1 MTRIEQ
7 IPIVNYETL
16 KNYWN
21 LDFDSKGKLV
31 ESIGTQFLHFYSL
44 RTREITSKMLQ
55 KTQGDTV
62 ATLVIPELVNKQVTA
77 DFKAGGHSRG
87 YNDLCVDIQYL
98 TKEGT
103 PKLVNGTNIGWLFTT
118 ISDFIIAVVPKSR
131 KLYCISWSNA
141 VQKELIRAYSLY
153 CDGIEPLPSWVI
165 MDTITIDKY
174 KNTQVLRVNLEQLM
188 EQFPEF
194 ISDYKIVSMGNYFK
208 QLEGIID

>member
-1 MTRIEQ
+1 MNRIEQ

-16 KNYWN
+16 ENYWK
-21 LDFDSKGKLV
+21 LDFDSKGKLI
-31 ESIGTQFLHFYSL
+31 ESIGTQFLHFYSIK
-44 RTREITSKMLQ
+44 TREITSKMLQ

-118 ISDFIIAVVPKSR
+118 ISDFIITVVPKSR

-153 CDGIEPLPSWVI
+153 CDSIEPLPSWVI

-174 KNTQVLRVNLEQLM
+174 KNTQVLRINLDQLLQ
-188 EQFPEF
+188 QFPHF
-194 ISDYKIVSMGNYFK
+194 ISEYKIVSMENYFE
-208 QLEGIID
+208 QLEGAID

>member
-1 MTRIEQ
+1 MNRIEEL
-7 IPIVNYETL
+7 PIVNYETL
-16 KNYWN
+16 ENYWN
-21 LDFDSKGKLV
+21 LDFSSKGKLI

-44 RTREITSKMLQ
+44 RTKEITSKMLQ
-55 KTQGDTV
+55 KTHGDTV
-62 ATLVIPELVNKQVTA
+62 ATLVIPGLANKQVTA

-103 PKLVNGTNIGWLFTT
+103 PKLVSGTNIGWLFTT
-118 ISDFIIAVVPKSR
+118 VSDFIIAIIPKSR
-131 KLYCISWSNA
+131 KLYFISWNNA
-141 VQKELIRAYSLY
+141 LKNELIRAYSLY
-153 CDGIEPLPSWVI
+153 CDGIEQLPSWVI

-194 ISDYKIVSMGNYFK
+194 ISDYKIISMESYFR
-208 QLEGIID
+208 QLEGTI